1 MEQLIAEDPAHI
13 GPYRLIARLG
23 AGGMGLVYLGR
34 SEDGRTVAVKV
45 VQAEYAAQPDF
56 RRRFALEVDAAQR
69 VGGAWTAAVLDSD
82 TEARV
87 PWVATRYVPGPSL
100 HDVVARDFGPLPEA
114 SVRFLAEGLAHAL
127 IDIHAAGLIHR
138 DLKPSNVLVTVD
150 GPRVIDFGIA
160 RALETLAEGPL
171 TRTGAVIGSPGFMS
185 PEQVRGQRLT
195 PASDVFCLGSVLA
208 FAATG
213 RSPFGTVDSGLH
225 SLMFRVA
232 EEEPDLV
239 GVPEALLPLV
249 RECLRKDPSARP
261 TPQDLAARTAIGSS
275 TTWLPGEVLAQ
286 LGRSSAQLLDFAPAR
301 PQPLPAAP
309 AQAPAH
315 AQAATPTPTAT
326 PTATPTSLNPHPALQ
341 ALPPPSPGGFPYDAP
356 TQGVDGAGRP
366 PTPRR
371 RPAAVVAAAAA
382 AVVLIGGGL
391 VALNLWRGANSG
403 DDGGG
408 GSTSKALPDGFAGAW
423 VGVQETDVEDT
434 ATGTRASLLT
444 RLTFDKGARVDQKAE
459 YAVLGLGRLCVY
471 SPTVTSAT
479 DGKEQG
485 ATASEVS
492 VSASTLKRAEPMS
505 ESGKCE
511 QQQPAMTLKNP
522 ADGKVAVTS
531 GNTKSTFLK
540 DGVED
545 PKVKSLDTFNGQWY
559 YDPPDATDYELVAV
573 VVGHGPGP
581 RGVQISIQPGG
592 TPVRMCV
599 YLAQAFTVLEAQ
611 GSEEPKNLSTTPGQL
626 QADLSGKG
634 CAQDGPLF
642 DINRTKSSRDLSFS
656 LRSPGKNELLET
668 GKLRSNG

>member
-56 RRRFALEVDAAQR
+56 RRRFALEVDAARR

-87 PWVATRYVPGPSL
+87 PWVATQYVPGPSL
-100 HDVVARDFGPLPEA
+100 HDVVARDFGSLPEA

-127 IDIHAAGLIHR
+127 ADIHAAGLIHR

-261 TPQDLAARTAIGSS
+261 TPQDLVNRTATGTS

-301 PQPLPAAP
+301 PQSLPAAP
-309 AQAPAH
+309 VHAPA
-315 AQAATPTPTAT
+315 AIPTPTAT
-326 PTATPTSLNPHPALQ
+326 PTAHDPHPAFPPPPF
-341 ALPPPSPGGFPYDAP
+341 AGPPSPGVFPHYAP
-356 TQGVDGAGRP
+356 TQGADGAGQP

-371 RPAAVVAAAAA
+371 RRTVIAAAAAA
-382 AVVLIGGGL
+382 AVVLIGGVL
-391 VALNLWRGANSG
+391 VALSPWKGGSSG
-403 DDGGG
+403 DGGG
-408 GSTSKALPDGFAGAW
+408 SGSGSTSKALPDGFVGAW
-423 VGVQETDVEDT
+423 ASIQEAPEP
-434 ATGTRASLLT
+434 LLT
-444 RLTFDKGARVDQKAE
+444 RLRFDKDARVGQKAE

-471 SPTVTSAT
+471 SPTVTSAN

-485 ATASEVS
+485 ATAVEVS
-492 VSASTLKRAEPMS
+492 VSASTLTRAEPKS

-511 QQQPAMTLKNP
+511 KRQPAMTLKNP
-522 ADGKVAVTS
+522 EDGDAAVTS
-531 GNTKSTFLK
+531 DNTESTFLK
-540 DGVED
+540 EGVED
-545 PKVKSLDTFNGQWY
+545 PKVKSLDRFNGQWIY
-559 YDPPDATDYELVAV
+559 EGGGSRYDTVTL
-573 VVGHGPGP
+573 VVGDGPGP
-581 RGVQISIQPGG
+581 RGVQIDIKEGG
-592 TPVRMCV
+592 TSVRTCV
-599 YLAQAFTVLEAQ
+599 YSAQAFTVLGIEGREDA
-611 GSEEPKNLSTTPGQL
+611 KNLHTTPGQL
-626 QADLSGKG
+626 QADRSGEG

-642 DINRTKSSRDLSFS
+642 DINRAESSKDLSFT
-656 LRSPGKNELLET
+656 LRSPGKNEVLTT
-668 GKLRSNG
+668 GFLRSNG